1 MSKRA
6 IQILSSC
13 SDMYKAKAT
22 KKAKPA
28 VKYKQYTR
36 LILSFIYPCLLMDEE
51 NHWSL
56 VCVDFEKKS
65 ITYYDSLGNR
75 NFVCLKQILQYLMFE
90 HFDKKLVE
98 FLPSGWTLTNM
109 GRHCPQQSN
118 LWDCGVFVCV
128 FAEYLA
134 RDEKFDFSQKDMPR
148 FRKQIKS
155 EIINKKLRIDMPQA

>member
-1 MSKRA
+1 
-6 IQILSSC
+6 
-13 SDMYKAKAT
+13 
-22 KKAKPA
+22 
-28 VKYKQYTR
+28 
-36 LILSFIYPCLLMDEE
+36 MDEE